1 MWSCLTKSSVINPT
15 LAPTLAPALL
25 PLISSNPTL
34 APALLPLIA
43 SNPILAPALIPLIA
57 SNPTLAPAITLA
69 LLPTIMPALVPALE
83 RNPSILPA
91 LTKVIT
97 PLIINTITI
106 KEELY
111 SILCDNSG
119 MIQDVSPDMLLLL
132 KCEIDTIKGKFIGSI
147 MSLYIS
153 MIHKKKFIGNFNTC
167 GTVERNILENK
178 LKRVHRKRP
187 FLIYDI
193 EGGSHAVGMSLIY
206 NKCPFSSLKN
216 PFITT
221 SINLS
226 KQFYLTFDLID
237 EPLDLF
243 YTYIPMEK
251 DGVFTES
258 KSKVVVICIDFID
271 STATLISQ
279 GGSLLSIDNSIK
291 FHKEIVNLIRNVY
304 YPFIYL
310 HEVIGDSF
318 IIALNTDWAYTSNF
332 FCASLAISF
341 IFDLVHNT
349 KHFVEIRTGVAYG
362 TLHYGTI
369 GATFRFFGKPINMA
383 SRLENKCLVNEIII
397 CKDFYNKL
405 ISCMEYISTT
415 IHKTEIIKQSINLK
429 GFGDTECYKIN
440 IPEKGTFIS
449 YNNN

>member
-1 MWSCLTKSSVINPT
+1 
-15 LAPTLAPALL
+15 
-25 PLISSNPTL
+25 
-34 APALLPLIA
+34 
-43 SNPILAPALIPLIA
+43 
-57 SNPTLAPAITLA
+57 
-69 LLPTIMPALVPALE
+69 
-83 RNPSILPA
+83 
-91 LTKVIT
+91 
-97 PLIINTITI
+97 
-106 KEELY
+106 
-111 SILCDNSG
+111 
-119 MIQDVSPDMLLLL
+119 
-132 KCEIDTIKGKFIGSI
+132 

-167 GTVERNILENK
+167 GTIERNILENK

-206 NKCPFSSLKN
+206 NKCPFSSLKT

-318 IIALNTDWAYTSNF
+318 IIALNTDWAYTSDF
-332 FCASLAISF
+332 FCCSLALSF

-349 KHFVEIRTGVAYG
+349 NHFVEIRTGIAYG

-369 GATFRFFGKPINMA
+369 GSTFRFFGKPVNMA

-405 ISCMEYISTT
+405 ILCMEYISTT
-415 IHKTEIIKQSINLK
+415 IPKTEIIKQSINLK

>member
-1 MWSCLTKSSVINPT
+1 
-15 LAPTLAPALL
+15 
-25 PLISSNPTL
+25 
-34 APALLPLIA
+34 
-43 SNPILAPALIPLIA
+43 
-57 SNPTLAPAITLA
+57 
-69 LLPTIMPALVPALE
+69 
-83 RNPSILPA
+83 
-91 LTKVIT
+91 
-97 PLIINTITI
+97 
-106 KEELY
+106 
-111 SILCDNSG
+111 
-119 MIQDVSPDMLLLL
+119 
-132 KCEIDTIKGKFIGSI
+132 
-147 MSLYIS
+147 
-153 MIHKKKFIGNFNTC
+153 
-167 GTVERNILENK
+167 
-178 LKRVHRKRP
+178 
-187 FLIYDI
+187 
-193 EGGSHAVGMSLIY
+193 MSLIY

-291 FHKEIVNLIRNVY
+291 FHKEIVKLIRNVY

-318 IIALNTDWAYTSNF
+318 IIALNTDWAYTSDF
-332 FCASLAISF
+332 FCCSLALSF

-349 KHFVEIRTGVAYG
+349 NHFVEIRTGMAYG

-369 GATFRFFGKPINMA
+369 GSTFRFFGKPVNMA

-405 ISCMEYISTT
+405 ILCMEYISTT
-415 IHKTEIIKQSINLK
+415 IPKTEIIKQSINLK